1 MSHEHHHGHDHDHGH
16 SHAPQRG
23 PQRKGESRRLKLTL
37 AVAFVAMLV
46 EAIGGW
52 ATHSLALLSD
62 AGHMLAD
69 VGAIALS
76 VFALHIA
83 TRPADDRRTYG
94 YYRLEIL
101 AALVNGALLIA
112 IAVGIIVEAWHR
124 LFDPHPVNVGGVALL
139 ACGGIALNAIGLW
152 LTHTHDS
159 SMNLRS
165 TFLHLAGDLLNS
177 VGVLV
182 SAGVIAL
189 TGRLEADPII
199 SFLIA
204 VTIVWSAVRLCRE
217 AVDVLLEAFP
227 AHLDFQKVNEA
238 LGQVSG
244 VTAVHDLH
252 VW

>member
-37 AVAFVAMLV
+37 GVAFVAMLV

-227 AHLDFQKVNEA
+227 AHLDFQKVN
-238 LGQVSG
+238 
-244 VTAVHDLH
+244 
-252 VW
+252 

>member
-37 AVAFVAMLV
+37 GVAFVAMLV

-94 YYRLEIL
+94 YSRLAVPAGL
-101 AALVNGALLIA
+101 GYGGLLIA
-112 IAVGIIVEAWHR
+112 LA
-124 LFDPHPVNVGGVALL
+124 PGV
-139 ACGGIALNAIGLW
+139 
-152 LTHTHDS
+152 
-159 SMNLRS
+159 
-165 TFLHLAGDLLNS
+165 FL
-177 VGVLV
+177 
-182 SAGVIAL
+182 
-189 TGRLEADPII
+189 
-199 SFLIA
+199 
-204 VTIVWSAVRLCRE
+204 
-217 AVDVLLEAFP
+217 
-227 AHLDFQKVNEA
+227 
-238 LGQVSG
+238 
-244 VTAVHDLH
+244 
-252 VW
+252 